1 VSHSAWG
8 GCRAKEPRIV
18 VKELEMRF
26 RVALLAIVVIAI
38 VVSARAPGRSVAF
51 ARGQAPAPAP
61 PKPVTTALFFDK
73 EKVATTF
80 AKGGNL
86 VNAPDMI
93 VLGSHRGVAG
103 RVEVHDKETDV
114 IYVIDGGATFVTG
127 GKMEG
132 GKVTRPGQ
140 WFGTS
145 ITAGETHRLTKGDMI
160 VVPAGMPH
168 WFKEVSPQ
176 ISYYVVKV
184 VKP

>member
-1 VSHSAWG
+1 
-8 GCRAKEPRIV
+8 
-18 VKELEMRF
+18 MRF
-26 RVALLAIVVIAI
+26 PVALLTIVVIAI
-38 VVSARAPGRSVAF
+38 VVNAQAPGRSVAF
-51 ARGQAPAPAP
+51 ARGQAAAPAP
-61 PKPVTTALFFDK
+61 RKPVTTALFFDK

-86 VNAPDMI
+86 VNAPDMA
-93 VLGSHRGVAG
+93 VLGSHREVAG
-103 RVEVHDKETDV
+103 GVEVHDKETDV

-140 WFGTS
+140 WLGTS

-160 VVPAGMPH
+160 IVPAGMPH

>member
-1 VSHSAWG
+1 
-8 GCRAKEPRIV
+8 
-18 VKELEMRF
+18 M
-26 RVALLAIVVIAI
+26 
-38 VVSARAPGRSVAF
+38 
-51 ARGQAPAPAP
+51 
-61 PKPVTTALFFDK
+61 
-73 EKVATTF
+73 ATTF

-93 VLGSHRGVAG
+93 VLGSHRAVAG
-103 RVEVHDKETDV
+103 RVGSLVDRETDV
-114 IYVIDGGATFVTG
+114 IYVIDGSATFVTG

-140 WFGTS
+140 WLGTS
-145 ITAGETHRLTKGDMI
+145 ITAGDTHRLTKGDMI
-160 VVPAGMPH
+160 IVPAGMPH